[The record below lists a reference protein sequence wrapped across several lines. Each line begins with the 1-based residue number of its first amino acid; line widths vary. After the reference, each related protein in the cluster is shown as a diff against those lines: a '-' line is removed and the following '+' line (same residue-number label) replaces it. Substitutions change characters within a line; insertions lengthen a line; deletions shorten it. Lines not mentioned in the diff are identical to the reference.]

1 MSVNIKG
8 ENNES
13 HPSELHDGNN
23 EGHNFNND
31 DIPEP
36 QSQSN
41 QQAHDDQ
48 VDINMDEIDKV
59 ISESITHGNEQAEYQ
74 QSYIDSNDSSKREL
88 DEPADSNAED
98 NTKRQRIDEYR
109 ANSSKDNYTN
119 NASGEKEKQT
129 SSSGNETGSN
139 ESNEIPQQGSD
150 GSDSSKA
157 QQQQEKEGLDMTKEI
172 QEKEREDS
180 GKNENEIQAN
190 REDKENHEEVGQLVE
205 QGTLA
210 QETGQD
216 KNEQNNELELEFEK
230 AIEDHHQQMSQSP
243 EPTNQGEDV
252 INEKRDLQMIAN
264 ELEKATE
271 SNKDATKEK
280 ETDESVQT
288 KVIHGGINV
297 PANSELL
304 NTNTAY
310 AAYNALSSQLP
321 PLSILANAHLAALPL
336 PIVAADYLP
345 PRIQLLIN
353 TLPTLDNLASQL
365 LRIVAL
371 GPYQKILDLAAHPD
385 TPAGATFR
393 DLTSLFEFTK
403 RLYSEEDPFLSVEH
417 LAPGMWKEGD
427 KTPSIFRNR
436 EQLIELTL
444 RKVNL
449 ATFLGAT
456 LGTIEVGFFYLNE
469 SFLDIFCPANNL
481 DPTNTLSNMSPHNMS
496 LQSGVNTIIGDKI
509 GKLLKPQTV
518 LYLDLKT
525 QAYISAIEAGGRSRE
540 DILEDILPHNLED
553 ILLERRKTKILTP
566 TEFDFIDRC
575 KSRKEILLNYP
586 SDKVLSEEYDWL
598 SFLKELFEYSAK
610 NMGFLIWGKKGRA
623 TKEKNTNPKETETSN
638 TPHSDEVVASAS
650 SHDTATTAS
659 TSHNPTTYDLRSQEI
674 SDITKALL
682 PSEIQEQQIHLRLNP
697 GSNVKS
703 LQRRPWTREEEKA
716 LRHALELK
724 GPLWSNILELF
735 GAGGKISEALKN
747 RSQVQLK
754 DKARNWKM
762 FFLKSGLPVPAYL
775 QKVTGDLERDDR
787 LRQNKRLNRNRK
799 TAAAPVPTPI
809 QNQKSP
815 GQ

>member
-8 ENNES
+8 ET
-13 HPSELHDGNN
+13 N
-23 EGHNFNND
+23 EGHNSELQDANKDGHNFTND
-31 DIPEP
+31 NIPE
-36 QSQSN
+36 SQNPTN

-59 ISESITHGNEQAEYQ
+59 ISESINHGNEQAGYQ
-74 QSYIDSNDSSKREL
+74 QSYIDNNDSSKRHL
-88 DEPADSNAED
+88 DETGSSTIDDYN
-98 NTKRQRIDEYR
+98 KRQRVDEYGT
-109 ANSSKDNYTN
+109 NSNEQGYT
-119 NASGEKEKQT
+119 SIVSEEGEKQA
-129 SSSGNETGSN
+129 SSSRG
-139 ESNEIPQQGSD
+139 ESERNDSTENPQQSSNGTGISTAQSQDKESQNVTRD
-150 GSDSSKA
+150 GHNNERESFGENDRDFQINGDNKVNQDQSE
-157 QQQQEKEGLDMTKEI
+157 QQEQQIL
-172 QEKEREDS
+172 
-180 GKNENEIQAN
+180 
-190 REDKENHEEVGQLVE
+190 GQTTE
-205 QGTLA
+205 
-210 QETGQD
+210 QD
-216 KNEQNNELELEFEK
+216 KNKQNNELELEFEK
-230 AIEDHHQQMSQSP
+230 AIEDHHQQMSKSP
-243 EPTNQGEDV
+243 EPSNLREGV
-252 INEKRDLQMIAN
+252 INEKRDLQMIAS

-271 SNKDATKEK
+271 SNKDTSKEK
-280 ETDESVQT
+280 ESNEGEQT
-288 KVIHGGINV
+288 KVYHGGLNV

-481 DPTNTLSNMSPHNMS
+481 DPANTLSNMSPHNMS

-586 SDKVLSEEYDWL
+586 SDKVLSDEYDWL

-623 TKEKNTNPKETETSN
+623 TKERNPINKEAETSN

-650 SHDTATTAS
+650 TNDATSMSS
-659 TSHNPTTYDLRSQEI
+659 TGNPATYDLRSQEI

>member
-8 ENNES
+8 ET
-13 HPSELHDGNN
+13 N
-23 EGHNFNND
+23 EGHTSELQDANKDGHNFTND
-31 DIPEP
+31 NIPEP
-36 QSQSN
+36 QNPTN

-59 ISESITHGNEQAEYQ
+59 ISESINHGNEQAGYQ
-74 QSYIDSNDSSKREL
+74 QSYIDSNDSSKRHL
-88 DEPADSNAED
+88 DETGSSTTGD
-98 NTKRQRIDEYR
+98 NNKRQRVDEYGT
-109 ANSSKDNYTN
+109 NSNEQGYT
-119 NASGEKEKQT
+119 SIVSEEGDKQA
-129 SSSGNETGSN
+129 SSSRG
-139 ESNEIPQQGSD
+139 ESKRNDNTENPQQSSNGTGISTAQSQD
-150 GSDSSKA
+150 KANQNVTRDAHNNERESLGENERDSQINGDNKVHQDQSG
-157 QQQQEKEGLDMTKEI
+157 QQEQQIL
-172 QEKEREDS
+172 
-180 GKNENEIQAN
+180 
-190 REDKENHEEVGQLVE
+190 GQTTE
-205 QGTLA
+205 
-210 QETGQD
+210 QD
-216 KNEQNNELELEFEK
+216 KNKQNNELELEFEK
-230 AIEDHHQQMSQSP
+230 AIEDHHQQMSKSP
-243 EPTNQGEDV
+243 EPSNLREDV
-252 INEKRDLQMIAN
+252 INEKRDLQMIAS

-271 SNKDATKEK
+271 SNKDASKEK
-280 ETDESVQT
+280 ESNEGEQT
-288 KVIHGGINV
+288 KVYHGGLNV

-481 DPTNTLSNMSPHNMS
+481 DPANTLSNMSPHNMS

-623 TKEKNTNPKETETSN
+623 TKERNPTNKEAETSN

-650 SHDTATTAS
+650 TNDTTSITS
-659 TSHNPTTYDLRSQEI
+659 TGNPTTYDLRSQEI

>member
-1 MSVNIKG
+1 MSGPIKG
-8 ENNES
+8 GHDEKQLSEVEGTRNES
-13 HPSELHDGNN
+13 LTFG
-23 EGHNFNND
+23 ND
-31 DIPEP
+31 DMPGPED
-36 QSQSN
+36 QSN
-41 QQAHDDQ
+41 QQTHSNDQ

-59 ISESITHGNEQAEYQ
+59 ISESINQSNEHDQYQNSLADNQNGEKRRLEESQSEPEGSSNKKQRNDDNEHLEEQASEDSTHKFKEGSVQGSQMSPQ
-74 QSYIDSNDSSKREL
+74 QESLHEDLQGHQYAQEGLQQLQVHGRETT
-88 DEPADSNAED
+88 ESED
-98 NTKRQRIDEYR
+98 QG
-109 ANSSKDNYTN
+109 SKDQ
-119 NASGEKEKQT
+119 EQQ
-129 SSSGNETGSN
+129 SGNEHQS
-139 ESNEIPQQGSD
+139 QD
-150 GSDSSKA
+150 
-157 QQQQEKEGLDMTKEI
+157 
-172 QEKEREDS
+172 
-180 GKNENEIQAN
+180 
-190 REDKENHEEVGQLVE
+190 
-205 QGTLA
+205 LA
-210 QETGQD
+210 QESSQIRELSQPHHETRND
-216 KNEQNNELELEFEK
+216 NDNKELELEFEK
-230 AIEDHHQQMSQSP
+230 AIEDHHHQLSNSP
-243 EPTNQGEDV
+243 EPNDKPEGNT
-252 INEKRDLQMIAN
+252 INEKGNLQMIAN

-271 SNKDATKEK
+271 ANKDFTKEK
-280 ETDESVQT
+280 DIEDKNET
-288 KVIHGGINV
+288 KVYLGGLNV

-304 NTNTAY
+304 NTNTAF

-321 PLSILANAHLAALPL
+321 PLSMLSNAHLAALPL

-353 TLPTLDNLASQL
+353 SLPTLDNLASQL

-403 RLYSEEDPFLSVEH
+403 RLYSEEDPFLTVEH
-417 LAPGMWKEGD
+417 IAPGMWKEGE

-481 DPTNTLSNMSPHNMS
+481 DPANTLSNMSPHNMS

-525 QAYISAIEAGGRSRE
+525 QAYISAVEAGGRSRE

-553 ILLERRKTKILTP
+553 LLLERRKTKILTP

-575 KSRKEILLNYP
+575 KSRKDILLNYP
-586 SDKVLSEEYDWL
+586 SEKVLSEEYDWL
-598 SFLKELFEYSAK
+598 SFLKELFEYCAK
-610 NMGFLIWGKKGRA
+610 NMGFLIWGKKGR
-623 TKEKNTNPKETETSN
+623 TTRERNTSSKETENTNTPHSEELLATATSN
-638 TPHSDEVVASAS
+638 TPETSAS
-650 SHDTATTAS
+650 M
-659 TSHNPTTYDLRSQEI
+659 NNQTYDLRSQEI

-762 FFLKSGLPVPAYL
+762 FFLKSGLPVPNYL

-787 LRQNKRLNRNRK
+787 LRANKRLNRTRK

-809 QNQKSP
+809 QNQKPSE
-815 GQ
+815 

>member
-1 MSVNIKG
+1 MNVNVKG
-8 ENNES
+8 E
-13 HPSELHDGNN
+13 HVDKPSKLDAGNDK
-23 EGHNFNND
+23 GDTVSND
-31 DIPEP
+31 AIPE
-36 QSQSN
+36 SQTQPN
-41 QQAHDDQ
+41 QLEREDQ

-59 ISESITHGNEQAEYQ
+59 ISESMNHENQQSEYQ
-74 QSYIDSNDSSKREL
+74 ESIIDSNDGSKRQL
-88 DEPADSNAED
+88 DEPADNNTGDSN
-98 NTKRQRIDEYR
+98 KRQRVDEY
-109 ANSSKDNYTN
+109 
-119 NASGEKEKQT
+119 
-129 SSSGNETGSN
+129 GNGSVTQ
-139 ESNEIPQQGSD
+139 I
-150 GSDSSKA
+150 
-157 QQQQEKEGLDMTKEI
+157 
-172 QEKEREDS
+172 
-180 GKNENEIQAN
+180 
-190 REDKENHEEVGQLVE
+190 DKENHPQDIGSGKEPHDQTETAETRHDSNSPENSLAHHHEGQKS
-205 QGTLA
+205 
-210 QETGQD
+210 QD
-216 KNEQNNELELEFEK
+216 KHETQASEKEGQRDEKIPLEKHNEQHDTQQQSGLAHRTLTRETEQNKNTQNNDLELEFEK
-230 AIEDHHQQMSQSP
+230 AIEDHHQQMSKSP
-243 EPTNQGEDV
+243 ESGDQSEGV
-252 INEKRDLQMIAN
+252 INERNDLQMIAS

-271 SNKDATKEK
+271 SNKDTSEDKATE
-280 ETDESVQT
+280 ETEQT
-288 KVIHGGINV
+288 KVYHEGINV

-321 PLSILANAHLAALPL
+321 PLSILSNAHLAALPL

-371 GPYQKILDLAAHPD
+371 GPYQKVLDLAAHPD

-403 RLYSEEDPFLSVEH
+403 RLYSEEDPFLTVEH

-481 DPTNTLSNMSPHNMS
+481 EPANTLSSMSPHNMS

-525 QAYISAIEAGGRSRE
+525 QAYISAVEAGGRSRE
-540 DILEDILPHNLED
+540 DILEDILPYNLED
-553 ILLERRKTKILTP
+553 LLLERRKTKLLTP
-566 TEFDFIDRC
+566 TETDFIDRC
-575 KSRKEILLNYP
+575 KSRKEILLHYP
-586 SDKVLSEEYDWL
+586 SDKLLSEEYDWL

-610 NMGFLIWGKKGRA
+610 NMGFLIWGKKGR
-623 TKEKNTNPKETETSN
+623 TTRERNTNAKEVEKSN
-638 TPHSDEVVASAS
+638 TPHSDEMA
-650 SHDTATTAS
+650 ATTAPTHETTIS
-659 TSHNPTTYDLRSQEI
+659 NIPTTYDLRSQEI
-674 SDITKALL
+674 SDITKSLL

>member
-8 ENNES
+8 EPNET
-13 HPSELHDGNN
+13 HPSELQEVNN
-23 EGHNFNND
+23 EGHNFTND
-31 DIPEP
+31 DIPE
-36 QSQSN
+36 SQNPSN

-59 ISESITHGNEQAEYQ
+59 ISESINHGNEQTEYQ
-74 QSYIDSNDSSKREL
+74 QSYIDSNDSSKHHLEEAGSSTT
-88 DEPADSNAED
+88 DD
-98 NTKRQRIDEYR
+98 NNKRQRVDEYGTNSSEHGYTGIVSEEGDKQ
-109 ANSSKDNYTN
+109 ANSSRNETEQNKNTETPQQDSNNTGISMAQPQGESQNVTKDVQN
-119 NASGEKEKQT
+119 NEKEDFKERKST
-129 SSSGNETGSN
+129 SQVNCD
-139 ESNEIPQQGSD
+139 NEINHDQSR
-150 GSDSSKA
+150 
-157 QQQQEKEGLDMTKEI
+157 QQE
-172 QEKEREDS
+172 
-180 GKNENEIQAN
+180 
-190 REDKENHEEVGQLVE
+190 E
-205 QGTLA
+205 QINLA
-210 QETGQD
+210 QTAEQD
-216 KNEQNNELELEFEK
+216 KNKQNNELELEFEK
-230 AIEDHHQQMSQSP
+230 AIEDHHQQMSKSP
-243 EPTNQGEDV
+243 EPSNTREGV
-252 INEKRDLQMIAN
+252 INEKRDLQMIAS

-271 SNKDATKEK
+271 SNKDASKEK
-280 ETDESVQT
+280 ESDEGEQT
-288 KVIHGGINV
+288 KVYHGGLNV

-481 DPTNTLSNMSPHNMS
+481 DPANTLSNMSPHNMS

-525 QAYISAIEAGGRSRE
+525 QAYISAVEAGGRSRE

-623 TKEKNTNPKETETSN
+623 TKERNTTNKEAEVSN
-638 TPHSDEVVASAS
+638 TPHSDEVVASVS
-650 SHDTATTAS
+650 TNDTTSITS
-659 TSHNPTTYDLRSQEI
+659 TGNNPTTYDLRSQEI

>member
-1 MSVNIKG
+1 MNVNIKG
-8 ENNES
+8 ENDDNHASELNSENNES
-13 HPSELHDGNN
+13 HGLINKET
-23 EGHNFNND
+23 
-31 DIPEP
+31 P
-36 QSQSN
+36 QSQGQSN
-41 QQAHDDQ
+41 HEVHDDQ

-59 ISESITHGNEQAEYQ
+59 ISESISHGNELSAYEG
-74 QSYIDSNDSSKREL
+74 SYVGNDEASKRPL
-88 DEPADSNAED
+88 DDTVDHNAGDD
-98 NTKRQRIDEYR
+98 NKRQRVD
-109 ANSSKDNYTN
+109 DHQPGPDTN
-119 NASGEKEKQT
+119 TYNNNNN
-129 SSSGNETGSN
+129 NE
-139 ESNEIPQQGSD
+139 ESTQ
-150 GSDSSKA
+150 
-157 QQQQEKEGLDMTKEI
+157 
-172 QEKEREDS
+172 DS
-180 GKNENEIQAN
+180 GSGGGNGAQRQGENP
-190 REDKENHEEVGQLVE
+190 
-205 QGTLA
+205 
-210 QETGQD
+210 ETSLRSGD
-216 KNEQNNELELEFEK
+216 ALEQNHSQNPQDIHEPQPQLSGDQTQINNSQFDEELQRQRGEEETPTTDQDNSKQHDLELEFDK
-230 AIEDHHQQMSQSP
+230 AIENHHRQMSKSPDENIQQS
-243 EPTNQGEDV
+243 QV
-252 INEKRDLQMIAN
+252 INEKNDLQMIAN
-264 ELEKATE
+264 ELERATE
-271 SNKDATKEK
+271 SNKDTTKEK
-280 ETDESVQT
+280 DDQETTQESVY
-288 KVIHGGINV
+288 HEGLNV

-304 NTNTAY
+304 NTNTAF

-336 PIVAADYLP
+336 PIIAADYLP

-403 RLYSEEDPFLSVEH
+403 RLYSEEDPFLTVEH
-417 LAPGMWKEGD
+417 LAPGMWKEGE

-456 LGTIEVGFFYLNE
+456 LGTIEIGFFYLNE

-481 DPTNTLSNMSPHNMS
+481 DPANTLSNMSPHNMS

-566 TEFDFIDRC
+566 TEVDFIDRC
-575 KSRKEILLNYP
+575 KSRKEILLKYP
-586 SDKVLSEEYDWL
+586 GDKVLSEEYDWL

-610 NMGFLIWGKKGRA
+610 NMGFLIWGKKGRTTRERNA
-623 TKEKNTNPKETETSN
+623 NTKEVEKSN
-638 TPHSDEVVASAS
+638 TPHSDEV
-650 SHDTATTAS
+650 TAS
-659 TSHNPTTYDLRSQEI
+659 TVSKHESSANAPASYDLRTQEI
-674 SDITKALL
+674 NDITKSLL
-682 PSEIQEQQIHLRLNP
+682 PSEIQEQQIHLRFNP

-724 GPLWSNILELF
+724 GPLWSSILELF

-787 LRQNKRLNRNRK
+787 LRQNKRLNRNKK

-809 QNQKSP
+809 QNQKSS